1 MPVKDISF
9 RLALLHVIF
18 AERLKCTATAVPLS
32 GVDEIRT
39 MALAAPLDELADRCG
54 VAVDVIRDVARR
66 FATAARGMCIT
77 HTGVS
82 HTPTGTIA
90 EWLATVLNAVTNRLD
105 QPGGKRIEPG
115 YIDLIAIWSK
125 FAPPGKHRTRLR
137 DQPTVAGFHSLA
149 ELADEITT
157 PGEGQKIG
165 RAHV

>member
-1 MPVKDISF
+1 MS
-9 RLALLHVIF
+9 
-18 AERLKCTATAVPLS
+18 
-32 GVDEIRT
+32 
-39 MALAAPLDELADRCG
+39 
-54 VAVDVIRDVARR
+54 
-66 FATAARGMCIT
+66 IT

-125 FAPPGKHRTRLR
+125 FASPGKHRTRLR

-149 ELADEITT
+149 ALADEITT
-157 PGEGQKIG
+157 PGEGQIKAMLIAAG
-165 RAHV
+165 NPVNSGQNGAALDQALWQLELGGWNAFGHSRRQR